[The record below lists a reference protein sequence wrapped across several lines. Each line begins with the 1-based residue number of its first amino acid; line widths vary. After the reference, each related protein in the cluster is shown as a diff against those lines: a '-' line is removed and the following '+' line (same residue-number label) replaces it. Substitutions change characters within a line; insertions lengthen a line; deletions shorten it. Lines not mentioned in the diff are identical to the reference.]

1 MAAEGCPVVPRKIA
15 PDASAA
21 RIVRRTRVP
30 MLLETPKGAGKPTG
44 PILVDPDDARNLRTL
59 RRLLDDPLQRMPG
72 LHTGRAT
79 A

>member
-1 MAAEGCPVVPRKIA
+1 
-15 PDASAA
+15 
-21 RIVRRTRVP
+21 

-59 RRLLDDPLQRMPG
+59 RRLMDEPSLTRTPG
-72 LHTGRAT
+72 LHTKRAT